1 MTKMTL
7 KCTEK
12 PLPGV
17 LLIEPIV
24 FEDDRGFFLEIYH
37 WQKYLATGMDKPFV
51 QDNHSHSCRGTL
63 RGLHYQLKHPQGKLI
78 YVIRGEVFD
87 VAVDIRR
94 GSSTFGRW
102 TGTILSE
109 KNKRQLFIP
118 EGFAHGFCVISET
131 ADVTYKCT
139 DLYAPGDEYG
149 ILWSDP
155 VIGIDWPVENPILAE
170 KDAESP
176 HLMDVPAEL
185 LPKFYLKACKTNEG
199 P

>member
-1 MTKMTL
+1 MREMTKITL

-12 PLPGV
+12 SLPGV
-17 LLIEPIV
+17 LLIEPEV
-24 FEDDRGFFLEIYH
+24 FKDDRGFFLEIYH
-37 WQKYLATGMDKPFV
+37 LEKYLATGMDKPFV

-63 RGLHYQLKHPQGKLI
+63 RGLHYQLKNPQGKLV
-78 YVIRGEVFD
+78 YVIRGEIFD

-94 GSSTFGRW
+94 GSSTFGQW

-118 EGFAHGFCVISET
+118 EGFAHGLCVISET
-131 ADVTYKCT
+131 ADVVYKCT

-155 VIGIDWPVENPILAE
+155 VIGIDWPFENPILSE

-176 HLMDVPAEL
+176 RLRDVPEEL
-185 LPKFYLKACKTNEG
+185 LPRSQALLR
-199 P
+199 